1 MFHLIPSNRQE
12 HLITMLQAILNEE
25 HKANGADPFA
35 PSTIIVES
43 QGMKHYVNLSLAR
56 AGGIA
61 INIQFPLLSRAI
73 YNLCRMVLG
82 EQAIPKE
89 SMYKRE
95 ILVWRILEL
104 LNDEDVCARPEM
116 KAAVAYWQTAKNAT
130 NAKYQLAKELADVY
144 EQYVQFRPEWIE
156 KWSEGI
162 FENDLPENLQAWQ
175 QYIWTLLIKENP
187 QVPVALINKAMANID
202 KPVNQLPVQ
211 LFIFAVNALTP
222 KQLEFFQC
230 IAQKI
235 DIYFFQINPCME
247 FWGDLQSD
255 RARAKV
261 AINKSISSLQ
271 DKESTNAL
279 LANLGQQGRNLFN
292 QFQRADIQDITESA
306 LFGTAFSNVEF
317 TADTALAEPQISLLH
332 SVQQGMLELSKPD
345 IPLLPDDQS
354 ISIHS
359 CHSVIREVQV
369 LHDYLLGLME
379 ADPDIKPHDIIVLCP
394 AVEDYAPFVDSVFRK
409 PFSPTTSD
417 NPRIVCSIADRA
429 PLDADPMIAMFLDLL
444 TLPDNR
450 MVANQLLDYLC
461 LPVIQQS
468 LKLSVSDVE
477 QINEWVTAANIY
489 WGFDAAH
496 KSELLGAE
504 QDAVYTWLW
513 GIERIF
519 KGSMSAPE
527 DLDESLAWLSLVDGH
542 GWAVLGRLQYFLHT
556 LQDIRVELTKPRT
569 AIAWSE
575 YFKVQILPLLFDEF
589 SRNESSYLTLVKG
602 ISSVVQAI
610 TAAQYNAPIS
620 LSIMQEELNNKF
632 SIPDALNQFNT
643 GQVTFSSMVPMR
655 SVPFKVICMLGLN
668 DGVFPRV
675 TQRSSIDLMQYSDP
689 ILGDRSRKNEDRYLF
704 LEALVSARQA
714 LYISYQGHDQY
725 TNQTREPSLVVFELL
740 TFLEKTYGLTNQVQ
754 EHTLQ
759 PFNLALFDEHN
770 PISFAKPWLDL
781 QSREISTSNN
791 AFSNNIPEFLTLQDL
806 VKFIKDPISY
816 YVEYNLGFKIDKYSE
831 QRSDI
836 EPFSISNLVTY
847 KLRQSLISIGI
858 ETDTSDQSQMGDEF
872 LTPFIKSGDIPPNQ
886 IGNKIV
892 RGFSDLDTPSHFE
905 SESVSMRFIEA
916 ELDYAGQRISLRE
929 NLPFNEQNTLY
940 FERRNRPDGQSRV
953 FYLLSHCLLVLAQ
966 REGVTSQAR
975 FFDVFW
981 DKDKEIAQ
989 AISVNLS
996 LTPDDI
1002 SPDFAQLILQK
1013 TIALYMSGIDFGL
1026 ILEHKAIFKLID
1038 TLAKKKDYAAPTII
1052 DIDEL
1057 YNKTLNTLIFEEK
1070 DKAFNSVFSAEYV
1083 VPESQKEILLEWIA
1097 LFEKLPSLVGKAIV
1111 EK

>member
-12 HLITMLQAILNEE
+12 HLISMLQAILNEE
-25 HKANGADPFA
+25 HKVNGADPFA

-56 AGGIA
+56 ASGIA

-73 YNLCRMVLG
+73 YNLCRTILG
-82 EQAIPKE
+82 EDAIPKE

-104 LNDEDVCARPEM
+104 LNDDGVCTSSEM
-116 KAAVAYWQTAKNAT
+116 SAAVTYWQNAKNPT
-130 NAKYQLAKELADVY
+130 DAKYQLAKELADVY

-162 FENDLPENLQAWQ
+162 LEDNLPEHLQAWQ
-175 QYIWTLLIKENP
+175 QYIWALLIKENP
-187 QVPVALINKAMANID
+187 QVPVALINEAMVNID
-202 KPVNQLPVQ
+202 RPVSQLPAQ

-222 KQLEFFQC
+222 KQLQFFQC

-255 RARAKV
+255 RAKAKL

-292 QFQRADIQDITESA
+292 QFQEANIQDITESA

-317 TADTALAEPQISLLH
+317 TEDTAVAQPQISLLQ

-369 LHDYLLGLME
+369 LHDYLLGLMA
-379 ADPDIKPHDIIVLCP
+379 ADPEIKPHDIIVLCP

-409 PFSPTTSD
+409 PFSPTTPD

-444 TLPDNR
+444 ALPDNR
-450 MVANQLLDYLC
+450 MVANHLLDYLR

-477 QINEWVTAANIY
+477 QISEWVTAANIY
-489 WGFDAAH
+489 WGFDVVH
-496 KSELLGAE
+496 KTELLGQN

-527 DLDESLAWLSLVDGH
+527 DIDESLAWLPLVDGH
-542 GWAVLGRLQYFLHT
+542 GWAVLGRLQHFLHA

-569 AIAWSE
+569 ATAWSE
-575 YFKVQILPLLFDEF
+575 YFKTQLLPLLFDEY

-602 ISSVVQAI
+602 ISAVVQAI

-620 LSIMQEELNNKF
+620 LSIMHEELNNKF

-675 TQRSSIDLMQYSDP
+675 TQRSSIDLMQYSP
-689 ILGDRSRKNEDRYLF
+689 SILGDRSRKNEDRYLF
-704 LEALVSARQA
+704 LEALVSSRQA

-754 EHTLQ
+754 EHKLQ

-770 PISFAKPWLDL
+770 PLSFATPWLNL
-781 QSREISTSNN
+781 QTRVTTTSNN
-791 AFSNNIPEFLTLQDL
+791 VFSNDIPEFLALQDL
-806 VKFIKDPISY
+806 VKFFKDPISY
-816 YVEYNLGFKIDKYSE
+816 FVEYNLGFKVDKYSDVH
-831 QRSDI
+831 SDV
-836 EPFSISNLVTY
+836 EPFSISNLVNY
-847 KLRQSLISIGI
+847 KLRQAIIDLGI
-858 ETDTSDQSQMGDEF
+858 ATDTSIQSQVGDEF
-872 LTPFIKSGDIPPNQ
+872 LTPFVTSGDIPPNQ
-886 IGNKIV
+886 TSNKIIQ
-892 RGFSDLDTPSHFE
+892 GFTNLDTPSHFV
-905 SESVSMRFIEA
+905 SESISMIFIEA
-916 ELDYAGQRISLRE
+916 ELDYAGQKISLRE
-929 NLPFNEQNTLY
+929 NLPFNGQNELY
-940 FERRNRPDGQSRV
+940 YERRNRPDGQSRV
-953 FYLLSHCLLVLAQ
+953 LYLLSHCLVVLAQ
-966 REGVTSQAR
+966 REGVNSQAR

-981 DKDKEIAQ
+981 DKDKEIAKD
-989 AISVNLS
+989 ISVSLS

-1002 SPDFAQLILQK
+1002 SLDFAQLILQK
-1013 TIALYMSGIDFGL
+1013 TIALYVSGIDFGL
-1026 ILEHKAIFKLID
+1026 ILDHKAIFKLID
-1038 TLAKKKDYAAPTII
+1038 ATAKKKDYVAPTFTE
-1052 DIDEL
+1052 IDEL
-1057 YNKTLNTLIFEEK
+1057 YSKTLNTLIIEEK
-1070 DKAFNSVFSAEYV
+1070 DKAFNSILSAEYV
-1083 VPESQKEILLEWIA
+1083 VPDTQKEILLEWIS

-1111 EK
+1111 DK